1 MKKLIVLAVVA
12 IAAYFVFFQDSFHKE
27 LHFDGQTYSYVK
39 TMRGGEATN
48 HFYSPDGE
56 PIETATSFIQIVELS
71 ENFQDKSEWL
81 DNMNPL
87 FTQYKLTPV
96 GNQPLEVAG
105 SFEKSGFVLGTYGAP
120 ISVNG
125 TNHMAFYVVAT
136 NKEGTGEA
144 TTSAQDVINQLKG
157 LGADLD

>member
-12 IAAYFVFFQDSFHKE
+12 IAAYFVFFQDSFHKD
-27 LHFDGQTYSYVK
+27 LHFNGQTYSYVK
-39 TMRGGEATN
+39 KMRGGEVTN
-48 HFYSPDGE
+48 HFYSPEGE
-56 PIETATSFIQIVELS
+56 TIETATSFIQIVQLS
-71 ENFQDKSEWL
+71 ENFQDTSKWL

-105 SFEKSGFVLGTYGAP
+105 SFEKSGFIFGTYGAP
-120 ISVNG
+120 FSVNG

-136 NKEGTGEA
+136 SKEGTREA
-144 TTSAQDVINQLKG
+144 TTSAQDVINRLKG
-157 LGADLD
+157 LGADFD